1 MAKKGDVILTVKTQD
16 GLTDVVMDLYEN
28 ISIPTTY
35 QFSNVQDFSKTN
47 SNHSQSFRIPGTPKN
62 NDFFG
67 SQYNV
72 NISGTFNPK
81 KKADAVLSFDTLP
94 QLVGYIQL
102 KNVIIQKGRFV
113 EYEVVLFG
121 DVANFGAEVGD
132 KKLEDYTTFLA
143 TLDHDFTAAN
153 VRLSWANNLLGGDVV
168 YPLIDWGAN
177 YYGGN
182 GVSGSGQNIEEPI
195 DGSNLSQ
202 WKPAIKLKAIIDA
215 IFAEEGFTYTSDF
228 FSNNTD
234 FAKLIIPTPG
244 AKGENFAQGGFLANE
259 FTTQMVTPQG
269 AASTVTAISGQRTPI
284 NVFGVLPVNGGFDN
298 GANFGTAT
306 DLAGLSYNY
315 YRATYSGYYSLL
327 YRIAYTS
334 DYIGFGLTSEVFW
347 SIEICPNTNFAEGDT
362 TVMNAVFPD
371 NQTGVFQSIATL
383 NDPTSA
389 PLSNGDYVR
398 LVMRHYEPVTITY
411 NISTAALDDN
421 GVQSNYS
428 YFNVRPSQD
437 FLTGNAVDF
446 TQCMPD
452 LKAIDLFN
460 SITKMFNLIIIPD
473 PENETNLLIELYET
487 WIAGGDIVD
496 WTDKLDI
503 SKDIQLTPT
512 TELQTENLLF
522 TYKQGEDILSKLT
535 KENSNRVYGRKL
547 IDQTNNDFAK
557 GERKVEVDFVATPA
571 QLITDT
577 SMIIPKLVDK
587 LGAPIEPKPRILV
600 WHGLVPAGVQ
610 WYFNEQNLTGTPVQ
624 TSEIFYAK
632 ASHYF
637 QSGAVTLNG
646 DDLNFG
652 METPWHYIQ
661 SAPQGTLY
669 KKYWEG
675 FVDEI
680 YNETA
685 KLMKANFR
693 ITSADIF
700 KFKFNDKI
708 WIKDSYWRI
717 NKINGWTITD
727 SKTVQ
732 VELLKLPDV
741 NVTCEWIPDSS
752 TNNGTVTMINEAGV
766 TGPGTEECCLFAGY
780 NWVYVSAL
788 SAYICRYLS
797 DPGGGLGGDI
807 VSTTNGLNF
816 TYADPLSSTLPT
828 RLITSGT
835 PKSVN
840 PLGQNM
846 VLAGRS
852 QGEYRGS
859 GNMILG
865 VDNTLSS
872 GSVYGQISGLGN
884 TISEVDSLA
893 LENPTA
899 TDISFASVQ
908 GINGEALHKAE
919 WALGGGKKS
928 GRSVAEERTGR
939 ANHGKL
945 IYLCE
950 GQTRYLRSEGVGSIW
965 GIELFLQGDDGAKI
979 TFDEDTAW
987 IIRNDVVLSFEMG
1000 AFTVMTPEAFTDTN
1014 LIHRNSDDPTTG
1026 AKDYRVNAAT
1036 GVNQY
1041 QSSTIYYIHYHVTTS
1056 GIQMFLIQAGAKGKD
1071 YITASCTQTYTQLKP
1086 YKG

>member
-153 VRLSWANNLLGGDVV
+153 VYLSWTNNLLGGDVV

-177 YYGGN
+177 YYGGD
-182 GVSGSGQNIEEPI
+182 GVSGSGQNIEEPV
-195 DGSNLSQ
+195 DGSNLNQ

-228 FSNNTD
+228 FTNNTD

-244 AKGENFAQGGFLANE
+244 AKGDTFSQGGALANE
-259 FTTQMVTPQG
+259 FTTQMVTPQP
-269 AASTVTAISGQRTPI
+269 SGTTTNIVVPSGVRIPFNI
-284 NVFGVLPVNGGFDN
+284 FGVAESDGGFDN
-298 GANFGTAT
+298 GSNFGSGT
-306 DLAGLSYNY
+306 DSLGNTYNLYDVTQNGL
-315 YRATYSGYYSLL
+315 
-327 YRIAYTS
+327 YTLTFKC
-334 DYIGFGLTSEVFW
+334 YIQDSSVWEETIFQLQS
-347 SIEICPNTNFAEGDT
+347 CPNTNFIPSET
-362 TVMNAVFPD
+362 TVIGGNVLIDVDPITPVVFNEGVQVFLNA
-371 NQTGVFQSIATL
+371 
-383 NDPTSA
+383 
-389 PLSNGDYVR
+389 GDKVR
-398 LVMRHYEPVTITY
+398 LVIGQFSGNTRTY
-411 NISTAALDDN
+411 PIYTAPLIN
-421 GVQSNYS
+421 GVQSYGS
-428 YFNVRPSQD
+428 YFNVRPNQD
-437 FLTGNAVDF
+437 FLTGLNVDF
-446 TQCMPD
+446 TECMPD

-473 PENETNLLIELYET
+473 PENETNLLIEPYET

-503 SKDIQLTPT
+503 SKDIQITPT

-571 QLITDT
+571 QIISDT
-577 SMIIPKLVDK
+577 SMIIPKLIDQA
-587 LGAPIEPKPRILV
+587 GAPIEPKPRILV
-600 WHGLVPAGVQ
+600 WHGLIPAGVQ
-610 WYFNEQNLTGTPVQ
+610 WYFHEQNLTGTPVTTNQ
-624 TSEIFYAK
+624 IYYPK

-637 QSGAVTLNG
+637 QSGAITLNG

-741 NVTCEWIPDSS
+741 KINCEWIPDSS
-752 TNNGTVTMINEAGV
+752 TNNGLITMINEAGV
-766 TGPGTEECCLFAGY
+766 TGVGTEQCCLFAGY
-780 NWVYVSAL
+780 NWNYYTPL
-788 SAYICRYLS
+788 SAYRCMYLS
-797 DPGGGLGGDI
+797 DPGGGLGGGI
-807 VSTTNGLNF
+807 VSTANGVDF
-816 TYADPLSSTLPT
+816 TYANPISSTLPT

-852 QGEYRGS
+852 QGEQNGS

-865 VDNTLSS
+865 IDNTLSS
-872 GSVYGQISGLGN
+872 GSVYGQISGQGN

-928 GRSVAEERTGR
+928 GRSVSEERTGR

-950 GQTRYLRSEGVGSIW
+950 GETRYLQSDGVGKVY

-987 IIRNDVVLSFEMG
+987 IVRNDVVLSFESG

-1026 AKDYRVNAAT
+1026 AKDYRVNKAT
-1036 GVNQY
+1036 VVNQY
-1041 QSSTIYYIHYHVTTS
+1041 QSSTTYYIHYHITTS
-1056 GIQMFLIQAGAKGKD
+1056 GIQMFLIEAGAKGKD

>member
-1 MAKKGDVILTVKTQD
+1 MAKKGEVLLTVTSQD
-16 GLTDVVMDLYEN
+16 GLTDIVLDLYEN

-47 SNHSQSFRIPGTPKN
+47 SNHSQNFRIPGTPKN

-81 KKADAVLSFDTLP
+81 KKATAVLSYDTLP
-94 QLVGYIQL
+94 QIVGYIQL
-102 KNVIIQKGRFV
+102 KNVIVQKGRFV

-143 TLDHDFTAAN
+143 TLDHNFTAAN

-177 YYGGN
+177 YYGGD
-182 GVSGSGQNIEEPI
+182 GLSGSGQNITEVI

-202 WKPAIKLKAIIDA
+202 WKPAIKLKAILDG

-234 FAKLIIPTPG
+234 FAKLIIPCPG
-244 AKGENFAQGGFLANE
+244 AKGENFAQGGALANE
-259 FTTQMVTPQG
+259 FTTQMVTSQPAG
-269 AASTVTAISGQRTPI
+269 TTVTLSVATNLRTPLNI
-284 NVFGVLPVNGGFDN
+284 FGVALADGGFDN
-298 GANFGTAT
+298 GSDFGTAT
-306 DLAGLSYNY
+306 DAAGFSYNY
-315 YRATYSGYYSLL
+315 YLATYSGDYSMT
-327 YRIAYTS
+327 YRLKFINDVASFS
-334 DYIGFGLTSEVFW
+334 DTYF
-347 SIEICPNTNFAEGDT
+347 SIEVCPNTNFALADT
-362 TVMNAVFPD
+362 LVYNGFPV
-371 NQTGVFQSIATL
+371 QQLAAFTTIASNNSTL
-383 NDPTSA
+383 I
-389 PLSNGDYVR
+389 PLNNGDYVR
-398 LVMRHYEPVTITY
+398 LVVRHYEPSAVLYTF
-411 NISTAALDDN
+411 STDVLDAN
-421 GVQSNYS
+421 SIQSSAS

-473 PENETNLLIELYET
+473 PENETNLLIEPYET

-503 SKDIQLTPT
+503 SKDIQITPT

-535 KENSNRVYGRKL
+535 KENSDRVYGRKL

-557 GERKVEVDFVATPA
+557 GERKVELDFVATPSN
-571 QLITDT
+571 LIPDT
-577 SMIIPKLVDK
+577 SIIIPKLVDK
-587 LGAPIEPKPRILV
+587 SGAPIEPKPRILV

-610 WYFNEQNLTGTPVQ
+610 WYFHEQNLTGTPVI
-624 TSEIFYAK
+624 SNEIFYAK

-637 QSGAVTLNG
+637 QSELITLDG
-646 DDLNFG
+646 DDLNWG
-652 METPWHYIQ
+652 METPYHYIQ
-661 SAPQGTLY
+661 SAPEGTLY
-669 KKYWEG
+669 KKYWET

-680 YNETA
+680 YSETA
-685 KLMKANFR
+685 KLMKANFK

-732 VELLKLPDV
+732 VELLKLP
-741 NVTCEWIPDSS
+741 NVKINCEWIPDSS
-752 TNNGTVTMINEAGV
+752 TNNGTITMINDAGA
-766 TGPGTEECCLFAGY
+766 TGVGTEECCVFAGY
-780 NWVYVSAL
+780 NWVYVTAL
-788 SAYICRYLS
+788 SAYRCRYLS
-797 DPGGGLGGDI
+797 NPGGGLGGEI

-828 RLITSGT
+828 KLISSGT

-840 PLGQNM
+840 PLGENM
-846 VLAGRS
+846 VLAGKS
-852 QGEYRGS
+852 QGEYNGK

-865 VDNTLSS
+865 IDNTLSS
-872 GSVYGQISGLGN
+872 GSVYGQISGQGN

-893 LENPTA
+893 LNNPTA

-908 GINGEALHKAE
+908 GINGEALHKGE

-928 GRSVAEERTGR
+928 GRSVAVERTGR

-950 GQTRYLRSEGVGSIW
+950 GDTRDLKGEGVGNVY
-965 GIELFLQGDDGAKI
+965 GIELFLQGDTGAKI
-979 TFDEDTAW
+979 TFDELTAW
-987 IIRNDVVLSFEMG
+987 IITNEVIMTFDSGVFTSLKPQSFIDNHMIWR
-1000 AFTVMTPEAFTDTN
+1000 D
-1014 LIHRNSDDPTTG
+1014 SDNATTG
-1026 AKDYRVNAAT
+1026 AKVYQGGTT
-1036 GVNQY
+1036 GKIAY
-1041 QSSTIYYIHYHVTTS
+1041 ESSTVYYIHYHITQT
-1056 GIQMFLIQAGAKGKD
+1056 GIQMFLIQDGAKKSD
-1071 YITASCTQTYTQLKP
+1071 FITASCVQTYTQIKP
-1086 YKG
+1086 YTA

>member
-1 MAKKGDVILTVKTQD
+1 MAKKGEILLTVTSQD
-16 GLTDVVMDLYEN
+16 GLTDIVLDLYEN

-47 SNHSQSFRIPGTPKN
+47 SNHSQNFRIPGTPKN

-81 KKADAVLSFDTLP
+81 KKADAVLSYDTLP
-94 QLVGYIQL
+94 QINGYIQL
-102 KNVIIQKGRFV
+102 KNVIVQKGRFV

-153 VRLSWANNLLGGDVV
+153 VRLSWTDSLLGGVVV

-177 YYGGN
+177 YYGGE
-182 GVSGSGQNIEEPI
+182 GVSGSGLNITEPV
-195 DGSNLSQ
+195 DGSYLNQ

-215 IFAEEGFTYTSDF
+215 IFEEEGFTYTSDF
-228 FSNNTD
+228 FSNDTD

-244 AKGENFAQGGFLANE
+244 PKGATFTEGGALANE
-259 FTTQMVTPQG
+259 FTTQMVTPQP
-269 AASTVTAISGQRTPI
+269 SGTTTNVVVLSGVRTPLNI
-284 NVFGVLPVNGGFDN
+284 FGVGLSDGGFDN
-298 GANFGTAT
+298 GSNFSSGTDILGNT
-306 DLAGLSYNY
+306 YN
-315 YRATYSGYYSLL
+315 L
-327 YRIAYTS
+327 YDVAENGQYTLTFKV
-334 DYIGFGLTSEVFW
+334 YILDSSVWEETNFQLQS
-347 SIEICPNTNFAEGDT
+347 CPNTNFIPSET
-362 TVMNAVFPD
+362 TVIGGNVLLNTDGLTPFVFNEGVQVFLNA
-371 NQTGVFQSIATL
+371 
-383 NDPTSA
+383 
-389 PLSNGDYVR
+389 GDKVR
-398 LVMRHYEPVTITY
+398 LVVGQFSGTTRTYPVY
-411 NISTAALDDN
+411 SGPLDEN
-421 GVQSNYS
+421 GIQSFGS
-428 YFNVRPSQD
+428 YFNVRPTDD
-437 FLTGNAVDF
+437 FATGQNVDF

-473 PENETNLLIELYET
+473 PENETNLLIEPYET

-503 SKDIQLTPT
+503 SKDIQITPT
-512 TELQTENLLF
+512 TELQKENLLF
-522 TYKQGEDILSKLT
+522 TYKQGEDRLSKLT
-535 KENSNRVYGRKL
+535 KESANRVYGRKL

-557 GERKVEVDFVATPA
+557 GERKVEVDFVATPSN
-571 QLITDT
+571 LIPDT
-577 SMIIPKLVDK
+577 PMLIPKLVDK
-587 LGAPIEPKPRILV
+587 AGAPIEPKPRILV
-600 WHGLVPAGVQ
+600 WHGLIPAGVQ
-610 WYFNEQNLTGTPVQ
+610 WYFHEMNLTGTPVV
-624 TSEIFYAK
+624 TPEIYYAK

-637 QSGAVTLNG
+637 QPTFITLNG

-652 METPWHYIQ
+652 METPYHYIQ

-669 KKYWEG
+669 KKYWET

-685 KLMKANFR
+685 KIMKANFK
-693 ITSADIF
+693 ITSSDIF

-708 WIKDSYWRI
+708 WVKDSYWRI

-741 NVTCEWIPDSS
+741 KVDCEWLPDSS
-752 TNNGTVTMINEAGV
+752 ANNGIITMINSAGV
-766 TGPGTEECCLFAGY
+766 TGVGTEQCCITAGY
-780 NWVYVSAL
+780 NWNYYTPL
-788 SAYICRYLS
+788 SAYRCMYFANI
-797 DPGGGLGGDI
+797 GGGLGGNI
-807 VSTTNGLNF
+807 VSTTNGLDF
-816 TYADPLSSTLPT
+816 TYADPLSSTLPS
-828 RLITSGT
+828 RLVSSGT

-846 VLAGRS
+846 VLAGKS
-852 QGEYRGS
+852 QGEQNGS

-865 VDNTLSS
+865 LDNTLSS
-872 GSVYGQISGLGN
+872 GSVYGQISGQGN

-893 LENPTA
+893 LNNPTA

-919 WALGGGKKS
+919 WSLGGGKKA
-928 GRSVAEERTGR
+928 GRTIAEERTGR

-950 GQTRYLRSEGVGSIW
+950 GNTRFLRGEVGSFW
-965 GIELFLQGDDGAKI
+965 GIELYLQGDDGAMI

-987 IIRNDVVLSFEMG
+987 IVRNDVILTFESG
-1000 AFTVMTPEAFTDTN
+1000 AFTTMNPQAFTDTN
-1014 LIHRNSDDPTTG
+1014 MLYRNSDDATTG
-1026 AKDYRVNAAT
+1026 AKDYRVNAASGT
-1036 GVNQY
+1036 NQY
-1041 QSSTIYYIHYHVTTS
+1041 QTTPHYNIHYHITTS
-1056 GIQMFLIQAGAKGKD
+1056 GIQMFLIQIGARRSN
-1071 YITASCTQTYTQLKP
+1071 YITASLTQTYTQIKP

>member
-1 MAKKGDVILTVKTQD
+1 MAKKGEVLLTVTSQD
-16 GLTDVVMDLYEN
+16 GLTDIVLDLYEN

-47 SNHSQSFRIPGTPKN
+47 SNHSQNFRIPGTPKN

-81 KKADAVLSFDTLP
+81 KKATAVLSYDTLP
-94 QLVGYIQL
+94 QIVGYIQL
-102 KNVIIQKGRFV
+102 KNVIVQKGRFV

-177 YYGGN
+177 YYGGD
-182 GVSGSGQNIEEPI
+182 GLSGSGQNITEVI
-195 DGSNLSQ
+195 DGSKLNQ

-228 FSNNTD
+228 FTNNTD
-234 FAKLIIPTPG
+234 FAKLIIPCPG
-244 AKGENFAQGGFLANE
+244 AKGATFSQGGALANE
-259 FTTQMVTPQG
+259 FTTQMVTPQP
-269 AASTVTAISGQRTPI
+269 SGTTTNLVVATNTRTPLNI
-284 NVFGVLPVNGGFDN
+284 FGVGLSDGGFDN
-298 GANFGTAT
+298 GSDFGTAT
-306 DLAGLSYNY
+306 DAAGFSYNY
-315 YRATYSGYYSLL
+315 YQVPSNGSYSLN
-327 YRIAYTS
+327 
-334 DYIGFGLTSEVFW
+334 YILGFTPSSPFILEY
-347 SIEICPNTNFAEGDT
+347 SIEKCPNTNFILSET
-362 TVMNAVFPD
+362 TVIENNLGVLESGF
-371 NQTGVFQSIATL
+371 NQVSSGSPINTFLES
-383 NDPTSA
+383 
-389 PLSNGDYVR
+389 GDYVR
-398 LVMRHYEPVTITY
+398 IVFKQISGSSITFAFT
-411 NISTAALDDN
+411 SSPLDNN
-421 GVQSNYS
+421 GIQSLNC
-428 YFNVRPSQD
+428 YFNARPTND
-437 FLTGNAVDF
+437 FVSGQNVDF
-446 TQCMPD
+446 TECMPD

-473 PENETNLLIELYET
+473 PVNETNLLIEPYDT

-522 TYKQGEDILSKLT
+522 TYKEGEDILNKLT
-535 KENSNRVYGRKL
+535 KENANRVYGRKL

-557 GERKVEVDFVATPA
+557 GERKVELDFVATPSN
-571 QLITDT
+571 LIPDT
-577 SMIIPKLVDK
+577 AMIIPKLVDK
-587 LGAPIEPKPRILV
+587 LGAPIEPKPRILA
-600 WHGLVPAGVQ
+600 WHGLIPAGVQ
-610 WYFNEQNLTGTPVQ
+610 WYFHEMNLTGTPVISNE
-624 TSEIFYAK
+624 TFYAK
-632 ASHYF
+632 ASHYL
-637 QSGAVTLNG
+637 QSEFITLNG
-646 DDLNFG
+646 DDLNWG
-652 METPWHYIQ
+652 METPYHYIQ
-661 SAPQGTLY
+661 SAPEGTLY
-669 KKYWEG
+669 KKYWEN

-680 YNETA
+680 YNENA
-685 KLMKANFR
+685 RIMKANFK

-732 VELLKLPDV
+732 VELLKLP
-741 NVTCEWIPDSS
+741 NVKINCEWIPDSS
-752 TNNGTVTMINEAGV
+752 TNNGTITMINAAGA
-766 TGPGTEECCLFAGY
+766 TGVGTEECCIFAGY
-780 NWVYVSAL
+780 NWVYVTAL
-788 SAYICRYLS
+788 SAYRCRYLS
-797 DPGGGLGGDI
+797 NPGGGLGGEI
-807 VSTTNGLNF
+807 VSTVNGLNF

-828 RLITSGT
+828 KLITSGT

-840 PLGQNM
+840 PLGENM
-846 VLAGRS
+846 VLAGKS
-852 QGEYRGS
+852 QGEYNGN

-865 VDNTLSS
+865 IDNTLSS
-872 GSVYGQISGLGN
+872 GSVYGQISGRGN

-893 LENPTA
+893 LNNPTA

-908 GINGEALHKAE
+908 GINGEALHKGE

-928 GRSVAEERTGR
+928 GRTVAVERTGR

-950 GQTRYLRSEGVGSIW
+950 GDTRNLKGEGVGNVW
-965 GIELFLQGDDGAKI
+965 GIELFLQGDTGAKI
-979 TFDEDTAW
+979 TFDELTAW
-987 IIRNDVVLSFEMG
+987 VITNEVIMTFDSGVFTSLKPQSFIDNHMIWR
-1000 AFTVMTPEAFTDTN
+1000 D
-1014 LIHRNSDDPTTG
+1014 SDNATTG
-1026 AKDYRVNAAT
+1026 AKVYQGGTT
-1036 GVNQY
+1036 GKIAY
-1041 QSSTIYYIHYHVTTS
+1041 ESSTVYYIHYHITQT
-1056 GIQMFLIQAGAKGKD
+1056 GIQMFLIQDGAKKSD
-1071 YITASCTQTYTQLKP
+1071 FITASCVQTYTQIKP
-1086 YKG
+1086 YTA

>member
-16 GLTDVVMDLYEN
+16 GLTEVVMDLYEN

-153 VRLSWANNLLGGDVV
+153 VYLSWANNLLGGDVV

-177 YYGGN
+177 YYGGD
-182 GVSGSGQNIEEPI
+182 GVSGSGQNIEEPV
-195 DGSNLSQ
+195 DGSNLNQ

-234 FAKLIIPTPG
+234 FAKLIILTPG
-244 AKGENFAQGGFLANE
+244 AKGDTFSQGGALANE
-259 FTTQMVTPQG
+259 FTTQMVTPQPSG
-269 AASTVTAISGQRTPI
+269 TTTNISIADSSVRLPLNI
-284 NVFGVLPVNGGFDN
+284 FGVSLANGGFDN
-298 GANFGTAT
+298 GSNFGSAT
-306 DLAGLSYNY
+306 DSDGYTYNY
-315 YRATYSGYYSLL
+315 YEVTQNGQ
-327 YRIAYTS
+327 YT
-334 DYIGFGLTSEVFW
+334 LTFIIKIQDSNVWQNTNFHIQ
-347 SIEICPNTNFAEGDT
+347 SCPNTNFIPSETTVIGGNVFVDVDAFIPTVYNGGIEAGLNEGDY
-362 TVMNAVFPD
+362 
-371 NQTGVFQSIATL
+371 I
-383 NDPTSA
+383 
-389 PLSNGDYVR
+389 R
-398 LVMRHYEPVTITY
+398 LVARSGSSVAQNYPILTE
-411 NISTAALDDN
+411 ALDNN
-421 GVQSNYS
+421 GIQSEGS
-428 YFNVRPSQD
+428 FFNVRPTND
-437 FLTGNAVDF
+437 FNSGTNVDF
-446 TQCMPD
+446 TECMPD

-473 PENETNLLIELYET
+473 PENETNLLIEPYET

-503 SKDIQLTPT
+503 SKDIQITPT

-571 QLITDT
+571 QIISDT
-577 SMIIPKLVDK
+577 SMIIPKLIDQS
-587 LGAPIEPKPRILV
+587 GAAIEPKPRILV
-600 WHGLVPAGVQ
+600 WHGLIPAGVQ
-610 WYFNEQNLTGTPVQ
+610 WYFHEQNLTGTPVTTNQ
-624 TSEIFYAK
+624 IYYPK

-637 QSGAVTLNG
+637 QSGAITLNG

-766 TGPGTEECCLFAGY
+766 TGPGTEDCCLFAGY

-788 SAYICRYLS
+788 SAYSCRYLS

-807 VSTTNGLNF
+807 VSATNGLNF

-828 RLITSGT
+828 KLITSGT

-872 GSVYGQISGLGN
+872 GSVYGQISGHGN

-928 GRSVAEERTGR
+928 GRSVSEERTGR

-950 GQTRYLRSEGVGSIW
+950 GETRYLQSDGVGKVY

-979 TFDEDTAW
+979 TFDQDTAW
-987 IIRNDVVLSFEMG
+987 IVRNDVVLSFESG
-1000 AFTVMTPEAFTDTN
+1000 AFTTMTPEAFTDTN
-1014 LIHRNSDDPTTG
+1014 LIHRNSDNAATG
-1026 AKDYRVNAAT
+1026 AKDYRVNKAT
-1036 GVNQY
+1036 VVNQY
-1041 QSSTIYYIHYHVTTS
+1041 QSSTTYYIHYHITTS
-1056 GIQMFLIQAGAKGKD
+1056 GIQMFLIEAGAKGKD

>member
-16 GLTDVVMDLYEN
+16 GLTDVVLDLYEN

-153 VRLSWANNLLGGDVV
+153 VYLSWANNLLGGDVV

-177 YYGGN
+177 YYGGD
-182 GVSGSGQNIEEPI
+182 GLSGSGQNITEVI
-195 DGSNLSQ
+195 DGSNLNQ

-234 FAKLIIPTPG
+234 FAKLIILTPG
-244 AKGENFAQGGFLANE
+244 AKGAIFSQGGALMNE
-259 FTTQMVTPQG
+259 ATTQMVTPQPSG
-269 AASTVTAISGQRTPI
+269 TTTSLVAANNTRTPLNI
-284 NVFGVLPVNGGFDN
+284 FGVGLSDGGFDN
-298 GANFGTAT
+298 GSDFGTAT
-306 DLAGLSYNY
+306 DAAGNSFNY
-315 YRATYSGYYSLL
+315 YEAPVNGFYTMSSLL
-327 YRIAYTS
+327 
-334 DYIGFGLTSEVFW
+334 GFTVSETHLLNYK
-347 SIEICPNTNFAEGDT
+347 IEKCPNTNFLIGDT
-362 TVMNAVFPD
+362 TVYGNSQDNVGYQPPPFPSILNQVFTGGVSAFLNAGDFVRVVLIQNSGSNVTYSF
-371 NQTGVFQSIATL
+371 V
-383 NDPTSA
+383 TS
-389 PLSNGDYVR
+389 D
-398 LVMRHYEPVTITY
+398 
-411 NISTAALDDN
+411 LDDN
-421 GVQSNYS
+421 GIQVANS
-428 YFNVRPSQD
+428 YFNVRPQNDALS
-437 FLTGNAVDF
+437 GNNVDF

-473 PENETNLLIELYET
+473 PENETNLLIEPYET

-577 SMIIPKLVDK
+577 SMIIPKLIDQA
-587 LGAPIEPKPRILV
+587 GAPIEPKPRILV

-610 WYFNEQNLTGTPVQ
+610 WYFHEQNLTGTPVTTNQ
-624 TSEIFYAK
+624 IFYAK

-637 QSGAVTLNG
+637 QSGPITLSG

-727 SKTVQ
+727 SNTVQ

-752 TNNGTVTMINEAGV
+752 TNNGLITMINEAGV
-766 TGPGTEECCLFAGY
+766 TGPGTEQCCLFAGY
-780 NWVYVSAL
+780 NWNYYTPL
-788 SAYICRYLS
+788 SAYRCMYLS
-797 DPGGGLGGDI
+797 DPGGGLGGGI
-807 VSTTNGLNF
+807 VSTANGIDF
-816 TYADPLSSTLPT
+816 TFANPISSTLPT

-872 GSVYGQISGLGN
+872 GSVYGQISGQGN

-928 GRSVAEERTGR
+928 GRSVSEERTGR

-950 GQTRYLRSEGVGSIW
+950 GDTRFLRGEVGSFW

-987 IIRNDVVLSFEMG
+987 IVRNDVVLSFEMG

-1014 LIHRNSDDPTTG
+1014 LIHRNSDNAATG
-1026 AKDYRVNAAT
+1026 AKDYRVNVAT

-1041 QSSTIYYIHYHVTTS
+1041 QTSTTYYIHYHITTS
-1056 GIQMFLIQAGAKGKD
+1056 GIQMFLIEAGATHTD